1 MKLYPAL
8 LILFIALCVCYLI
21 VFFHYKNE
29 KKLNRKE
36 ISDSVASVMASK
48 IASDAKRH
56 RKNRENYNYIKSKVE
71 KKEQNS
77 QPRPLAGFF
86 VCRMIGRFN
95 NEKTVP
101 TIHGTKYQIRERK
114 GGEKRVEFQ

>member
-71 KKEQNS
+71 KKE
-77 QPRPLAGFF
+77 
-86 VCRMIGRFN
+86 
-95 NEKTVP
+95 
-101 TIHGTKYQIRERK
+101 
-114 GGEKRVEFQ
+114 